1 MLPLLLQQPFQVYW
15 DGEEAGLAL
24 QPGLAPGPAQW
35 LEQLKVL
42 AVQPELELVAR
53 LIHGAV
59 AAAVDLLVARHMLD
73 HVECRGYFWLLSHL
87 EQILWYQYLNIF
99 KNLRA
104 THVSVYDC

>member
-1 MLPLLLQQPFQVYW
+1 M
-15 DGEEAGLAL
+15 AL

-42 AVQPELELVAR
+42 VVQPEPELVAR

-59 AAAVDLLVARHMLD
+59 AAVVDLLVAHHMLD
-73 HVECRGYFWLLSHL
+73 HVECRGYFWLLSHS
-87 EQILWYQYLNIF
+87 EKILWYQYLNIF